1 MSVVEV
7 KVLPIGT
14 DEASISSYI
23 EDCFEIAASAIG
35 VESVLTPTSTLLE
48 GELDDILP
56 VVEAMHQSP
65 FYSGVDR
72 VVTTITIDDRLD
84 KPLDMSSMVEAI
96 LKDDVDV
103 LDFGEE

>member
-1 MSVVEV
+1 MPIVEV

-23 EDCFEIAASAIG
+23 QDCFEIASSAIG
-35 VESVLTPTSTLLE
+35 VESVLTPTATLLE
-48 GELDDILP
+48 GDLDDVLA

-72 VVTTITIDDRLD
+72 VITSVTIDERLD
-84 KPLDMSSMVEAI
+84 KTLDMDEMVESVI
-96 LKDDVDV
+96 SHDDDDD
-103 LDFGEE
+103 LDF